1 MRLKDSTK
9 HTRQTKLMDE
19 RFHLASII
27 MVISL
32 SLIAWKIESTVSV
45 FDDISDTSNA
55 IIAYSTLQELSVEI
69 QTVPDDLLLELD
81 QIVASTKS
89 DRPQSFS
96 NYPKLI
102 LTVDYDFAFEKSHA
116 KPQAPSHNSINLN
129 KVDSATL
136 ESLPV
141 FGPVLSGRAIKF
153 REALGGFVSVKQL
166 LDVFGFNDESYSKV
180 NNWFYIL
187 EEDVYRLC
195 ANSASWSELKH
206 HPYIGYDGARI
217 IDRYRT
223 HNEILNLN
231 QLESLP
237 NMSDSTWSR
246 WAPYLKICNNES
258 L

>member
-9 HTRQTKLMDE
+9 HTKIKDE

-27 MVISL
+27 VVVSL
-32 SLIAWKIESTVSV
+32 SLIAWKIESTVLV
-45 FDDISDTSNA
+45 VDDTSYKSDA
-55 IIAYSTLQELSVEI
+55 QIAYSTLQEMSVHNES
-69 QTVPDDLLLELD
+69 VPDEILEEIE
-81 QIVASTKS
+81 QIVVASKPNYS
-89 DRPQSFS
+89 QSLS
-96 NYPKLI
+96 HYPKLI

-116 KPQAPSHNSINLN
+116 KPQAPSLNSINLN

-153 REALGGFVSVKQL
+153 RKALGGFIRVEQL
-166 LDVFGFNDESYSKV
+166 LDVFGFNDDNYSTV
-180 NNWFYIL
+180 NKWFYIL
-187 EEDVYRLC
+187 EEDVYKLC
-195 ANSASWSELKH
+195 VNSASWSDLKR

-223 HNEILNLN
+223 HHELQELS

-246 WAPYLKICNNES
+246 WAPYLKICNTE
-258 L
+258 

>member
-9 HTRQTKLMDE
+9 HTKIKDE

-27 MVISL
+27 VVVSL
-32 SLIAWKIESTVSV
+32 SLIAWKIESTVLV
-45 FDDISDTSNA
+45 VDDTSYKSDA
-55 IIAYSTLQELSVEI
+55 QIAYSTLQEMSVHNES
-69 QTVPDDLLLELD
+69 VPDEILEEIE
-81 QIVASTKS
+81 QIVVASKPNYS
-89 DRPQSFS
+89 QSLS
-96 NYPKLI
+96 HYPKLI

-116 KPQAPSHNSINLN
+116 KPQAPSLNSINLN

-153 REALGGFVSVKQL
+153 RNALGGFISVEQL
-166 LDVFGFNDESYSKV
+166 LDVFGFNDDNYSTV
-180 NNWFYIL
+180 NKWFYIL
-187 EEDVYRLC
+187 EEDVYKLC
-195 ANSASWSELKH
+195 ANSASWSDLKR

-223 HNEILNLN
+223 HHELQELS

-237 NMSDSTWSR
+237 NMSDITWSR
-246 WAPYLKICNNES
+246 WAPYLKICNTE
-258 L
+258 